1 VFYLEKD
8 DNILGKKDI
17 SKLLIQFAIP
27 SIFALIISALYN
39 IVDQI
44 FIGNSVGMLGNAA
57 TNVAFP
63 LTTICTAIA
72 LLCGIGAAANFN
84 ISLGRGDRE
93 KAKHYIRNAV
103 SFATISGIIL
113 IIFTQLFMGSL
124 LKLFGATEDIMTYA
138 IEYISVTS
146 YGFIFLILVNV
157 GSTLIRADGSPKF
170 SMYCMVVG
178 CILNVILDPIFIFV
192 FNMGMTGAALATVI
206 GQLVSFLMVVYY
218 FSKQFKS
225 VDLENKYFEFKSDKI
240 LDIVRLG
247 AASGFNQV
255 AILFVQVLMNNFYRH
270 YGALS
275 EYGSNIPLAA
285 VGIVLKVNMIFF
297 CVNIGL
303 SQGLQPISSFNYG
316 AKKYDRVIEVYKKA
330 AKYAIIVSTISFVI
344 FQIFPRQIISIFGGG
359 SELYYDFG
367 VKLFRIMLFFTFL
380 NGLQP
385 VTMGFLT
392 SIGLAKK
399 GILISLLRQVILL
412 VPFAYLYANLFGV
425 KGLLFAAPTADFI
438 TAIVTVIIAK
448 GVLDSLSK
456 KITLGK

>member
-1 VFYLEKD
+1 MNKD
-8 DNILGKKDI
+8 DNILGREDI
-17 SKLLIQFAIP
+17 SKLLLNFAIP
-27 SIFALIISALYN
+27 SIFALIISSLYN

-84 ISLGRGDRE
+84 ISLGRGD
-93 KAKHYIRNAV
+93 KNSAKHYIRNAI
-103 SFATISGIIL
+103 SFSIIAGL
-113 IIFTQLFMGSL
+113 IFIIITQVFMGDL
-124 LKLFGATEDIMTYA
+124 LKLFGATDEIMTYA
-138 IEYISVTS
+138 IQYVSITS

-178 CILNVILDPIFIFV
+178 CILNVVLDPIFIFI
-192 FNMGMTGAALATVI
+192 FNMGMAGAALATVI
-206 GQLVSFLMVVYY
+206 GQFVSLIMVVIY
-218 FSKQFKS
+218 FKKDFKS
-225 VDLENKYFEFKSDKI
+225 IDLENKFFEFKLDKI
-240 LDIVRLG
+240 ADIAKLG

-270 YGALS
+270 FGALS

-285 VGIVLKVNMIFF
+285 VGIVMKVNMIFF

-330 AKYAIIVSTISFVI
+330 AKYAILVSTISFVI
-344 FQIFPRQIISIFGGG
+344 FQIFPRQILNLFGGG
-359 SELYYDFG
+359 SPLYYEFG
-367 VKLFRIMLFFTFL
+367 VKLFRIMLFFTFI

-412 VPFAYLYANLFGV
+412 VPFAFIFANIFGI

-438 TAIVTVIIAK
+438 TAICTVIIAK
-448 GVLDSLSK
+448 DVLQKLRDMSRK
-456 KITLGK
+456 MI